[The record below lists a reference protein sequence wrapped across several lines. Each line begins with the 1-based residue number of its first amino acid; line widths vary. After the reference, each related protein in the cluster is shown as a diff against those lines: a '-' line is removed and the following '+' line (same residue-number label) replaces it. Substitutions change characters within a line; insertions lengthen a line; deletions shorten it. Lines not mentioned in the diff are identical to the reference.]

1 VGGLAKTFSVAS
13 WNVRHF
19 KSGGTTSRV
28 EDVVAFVRQQKPD
41 VFALYE
47 VEGKDVFDEVTAKL
61 PAYSFHITEGPQ
73 IQEILVGVSPTLTG
87 FFTQRTEFNSGVSL
101 LRPGALLTVTVDGKD
116 YPMLFL
122 HTKSGDDPRGLGL
135 RDDML
140 VRAFDFRR
148 ALDKAAGGKANYLF
162 MGDLNTMGMEYAFVH
177 DRDIDPAK
185 ELLKIERQATARKMR
200 VLAKDQ
206 PNTWSEGS
214 GSSIP
219 DSNLDHVIAAD
230 HLQFKPINGAEVTVK
245 GWPEQ
250 QTQQQKDAWIKKYSD
265 HALLYFEVQKV

>member
-1 VGGLAKTFSVAS
+1 MAKAFSVVS

-28 EDVVAFVRQQKPD
+28 DEVVAFVDEQKPD

-47 VEGKDVFDEVTAKL
+47 VEGKDVFTEVTAKM
-61 PAYSFHITEGPQ
+61 PKYSFHITEGPQ
-73 IQEILVGVSPTLTG
+73 VQEILLGVAPTVTA

-101 LRPGALLTVTVDGKD
+101 LRPGALLTVTASGED
-116 YPMLFL
+116 YPLLFL

-148 ALDKAAGGKANYLF
+148 ALDKVAGGTANYMF

-177 DRDIDPAK
+177 DRDIKADE
-185 ELLKIERQATARKMR
+185 ELLKIERQAKARKMR
-200 VLAKDQ
+200 VLTKDH

-219 DSNLDHVIAAD
+219 DSNLDQVVAAE
-230 HLQFKPINGAEVTVK
+230 HLQFKSINCADVTLK
-245 GWPEQ
+245 GWPEK
-250 QTQQQKDAWIKKYSD
+250 QTQQAKDDWIKKYSD